1 MISSSTHKSRRV
13 MIGSLTVIAALC
25 AAMLVGVGSATAA
38 FSFKSST
45 IGIGSV
51 QSSNITSAT
60 RIEADTKL
68 DLPSEGMTADSV
80 AALAVP
86 TERVAH
92 DLDAE
97 AAEPAPAVAENKTDK
112 KDSTDTAATKKTEPA
127 ADEEQAEEVNAASS
141 ASYGST
147 CVATWYDDGGSS
159 ETAAGYSCY
168 YGIAHRSLPFG
179 TQVQITYGGN
189 TIVATVDDRGP
200 FGGGAE
206 IDLNQNC
213 AAALGMMDAGRVRV
227 HYTIL

>member
-1 MISSSTHKSRRV
+1 MVVSTVHKSRRV

-25 AAMLVGVGSATAA
+25 ATLIIGVGSASAA

-51 QSSNITSAT
+51 QTSNITAAT

-86 TERVAH
+86 TERATH

-97 AAEPAPAVAENKTDK
+97 AAEPELVVAERAEKNVA
-112 KDSTDTAATKKTEPA
+112 TAAA
-127 ADEEQAEEVNAASS
+127 AGSDEAAEEAAEEAPSV
-141 ASYGST
+141 SYGSS

-179 TQVQITYGGN
+179 TQVEISYGGN

-227 HYTIL
+227 SYTIL

>member
-25 AAMLVGVGSATAA
+25 AALAFGVGTAAAA

-51 QSSNITSAT
+51 QTSNITAAT
-60 RIEADTKL
+60 KIEADTKL

-97 AAEPAPAVAENKTDK
+97 AAEPAPVVAEPKAEK
-112 KDSTDTAATKKTEPA
+112 KDSTDTTAKNTEEAA
-127 ADEEQAEEVNAASS
+127 EEEEAEEVTAASS

-227 HYTIL
+227 YYTVL